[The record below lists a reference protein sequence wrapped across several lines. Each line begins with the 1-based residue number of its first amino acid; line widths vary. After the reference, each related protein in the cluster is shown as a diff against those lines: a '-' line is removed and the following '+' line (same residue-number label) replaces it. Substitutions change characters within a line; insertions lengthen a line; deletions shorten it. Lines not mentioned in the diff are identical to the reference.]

1 MTSLQDIVDRYDF
14 VESVDEE
21 GTVILC
27 FDDMEEAMKMLF
39 FLDKSVRE
47 VAKSFIDGAYEK
59 ALK

>member
-1 MTSLQDIVDRYDF
+1 MTPLQDIVDRYDF
-14 VESVDEE
+14 VESIDEE

-27 FDDMEEAMKMLF
+27 FDDMEEATRMLF

-47 VAKSFIDGAYEK
+47 VAKNFIDEAYET